1 MLFIRD
7 IPKLRWPKV
16 FLTIVLLM
24 VIGCQG
30 AYYKTLPPELVP
42 LAKYDEAITT
52 MVAVKTSFNTTVN
65 AEPDPLV
72 KKKMLDVAYPLFE
85 RADTALMLWK
95 SSVDAG
101 DDPTAKIRF
110 YQAVWL
116 ELSTALLQMG
126 IVEVK

>member
-1 MLFIRD
+1 MVRLFKFNVI
-7 IPKLRWPKV
+7 L
-16 FLTIVLLM
+16 FVLLM
-24 VIGCQG
+24 VIGCG
-30 AYYKTLPPELVP
+30 GRAYYESLPPELVP
-42 LAKYDEAITT
+42 LATYDEAITT

-65 AEPDPLV
+65 AEPDPLM

-85 RADTALMLWK
+85 RADTALSLWK
-95 SSVDAG
+95 KSIDAG